1 MTRKE
6 QDKIRE
12 LVRDGQLDVVKAMTR
27 QECWSCKI
35 GILAGGDCTGRGYME
50 PPCVLGSIDEKD
62 WRREQGMN
70 ESSRTTA
77 TEQADDERTN
87 DANEA

>member
-1 MTRKE
+1 MTKRE

-12 LVRDGQLDVVKAMTR
+12 LVRDGRVAAVMQRIRL
-27 QECWSCKI
+27 ECWDCKY
-35 GILAGGDCTGRGYME
+35 GILVGGDCTGRGYME

>member
-1 MTRKE
+1 MTKQE
-6 QDKIRE
+6 QNKIRE
-12 LVRDGQLDVVKAMTR
+12 LVRDGRVAAVMRKIQF
-27 QECWSCKI
+27 ECWNCQY
-35 GILAGGDCTGRGYME
+35 GILAGGDCAGRGYME